1 MKCLANDRSAR
12 VLVRRTREEV
22 VQYYAILFSYVLAD
36 KYGFGQKK
44 LHQILKTVV
53 SLSEE
58 IGDDE
63 IKLEELEQ
71 VLNEEY
77 NIIVR

>member
-36 KYGFGQKK
+36 KYGFGQK
-44 LHQILKTVV
+44 
-53 SLSEE
+53 SY
-58 IGDDE
+58 
-63 IKLEELEQ
+63 IK
-71 VLNEEY
+71 Y
-77 NIIVR
+77 